1 MAYKDYKRPG
11 VEPIWCLGCGLH
23 VVFTQ
28 LSSLFD
34 ELEMEPIVLSG
45 IGCTGRTAGYFNLD
59 TVHGLHGRII
69 PLAEGVKRAR
79 KDKEVIVVSGD
90 GDLLSIGGN
99 HLLHTSRRNINMTVI
114 CVNNS
119 VYGLTGGQ
127 LSPTTPKGA
136 KTKTTPG
143 GSKIEPIDAQRIL
156 MSNKKY
162 FYARTTPVHVKHMK
176 EVVKQAIEWEGFAF
190 VEIISL
196 CLETIGKTMG
206 LKKPSKMYNWLEEN
220 FRIVENKQVLD
231 DFELGVV
238 KNG

>member
-1 MAYKDYKRPG
+1 MSYKDYQRPG
-11 VEPIWCLGCGLH
+11 VEPIWCIGCGLH

-28 LSSLFD
+28 LSQLFD
-34 ELEMEPIVLSG
+34 NLDLEPIVLSG

-79 KDKEVIVVSGD
+79 KNREIIVVSGD

-99 HLLHTSRRNINMTVI
+99 HLLHTSRRNIDMTVI

-136 KTKTTPG
+136 KTKTTPK
-143 GSKIEPIDAQRIL
+143 GSTIEPIDAQSIL
-156 MSNKKY
+156 MANKRY
-162 FYARTTPVHVKHMK
+162 FYARTTPFHVDHMRK
-176 EVVKQAIEWEGFAF
+176 VIKQAIEWEGFAF
-190 VEIISL
+190 VEIITL

-206 LKKPSKMYNWLEEN
+206 LKEPPKMYKWLEEN
-220 FRIVENKQVLD
+220 FKIVENREKLD
-231 DFELGVV
+231 NNELGVV

>member
-1 MAYKDYKRPG
+1 MTYKDYKRPG

-28 LSSLFD
+28 LSNLFD

-99 HLLHTSRRNINMTVI
+99 HLLHTSRRDINMTVI

-143 GSKIEPIDAQRIL
+143 GSEIEPIDAQKIL
-156 MSNKKY
+156 MSNKRY
-162 FYARTTPVHVKHMK
+162 FYARTTPVHVKYMK
-176 EVVKQAIEWEGFAF
+176 EVIKQAIEWDGFAF